1 MTRVS
6 VFCLFVLAFAPTT
19 LNAAEEP
26 LANPRWDMV
35 QIPKRTTGDPRVVS
49 ATKEYTL
56 GRELGALANDSTRP
70 NSNGAKWGK
79 PHHCCNVNNVAI
91 YGVWQLPDTNC
102 P

>member
-35 QIPKRTTGDPRVVS
+35 QIAKCGPPGIREWS
-49 ATKEYTL
+49 AQLKNIPWGESWERWCYTF
-56 GRELGALANDSTRP
+56 ANDSTRP
-70 NSNGAKWGK
+70 NSNGAKWGS
-79 PHHCCNVNNVAI
+79 PTTAA
-91 YGVWQLPDTNC
+91 T
-102 P
+102 